1 MPARQATTLAQRREM
16 LRLVEEEGYIYTAVA
31 EQLGVSFWT
40 VRKWIRRG
48 KHHGAENLGSCYG
61 RPARGHLGGCDLR
74 MRYRVL
80 RLKRKHPKWGAEYV
94 RKKLGEDPRFRVSE
108 IPSASSIWRYW
119 RSFGERLFP
128 KRDPPTSEIEPSD
141 HPHGV
146 WQMDAKESMEIPGV
160 GLVSFNHARDE
171 YGRVT
176 VLHRVHAEPERARQL
191 ARLTSESAFQDCR
204 IAFTEW
210 GMPEAIQTDR
220 DTIYVDSGASPF
232 PNRIELWWVGLGIE
246 HRLIPRRTPKRNG
259 TVERSHRTLKERTL
273 ENQTFASAETLQKQV
288 DADWQEL
295 NTECPSRARGCGG
308 KPPLVAHPELL
319 ENRRSYRPEWELE
332 LFELKRVDAYLAEFT
347 WLRTCTSAGQL
358 RMHKV
363 RYTLGAAWAHQ
374 EVSVTYDPEHRQF
387 VFTQIRSETRKGREQ
402 PQLEAERRDAI
413 NLSVEDITGLSE
425 ALPDL
430 PSRQLMFPLFISQPQ
445 ANFPNQ
451 GA

>member
-1 MPARQATTLAQRREM
+1 
-16 LRLVEEEGYIYTAVA
+16 
-31 EQLGVSFWT
+31 
-40 VRKWIRRG
+40 
-48 KHHGAENLGSCYG
+48 
-61 RPARGHLGGCDLR
+61 

-80 RLKRKHPKWGAEYV
+80 RLKRKHPKWGAGDV

-108 IPSASSIWRYW
+108 IPSAWSIWRYW
-119 RSFGERLFP
+119 RSFGERLFT
-128 KRDPPTSEIEPSD
+128 KRDPPTSKISPSD
-141 HPHGV
+141 RPHGV
-146 WQMDAKESMEIPGV
+146 WQLDAKESMEIPGV

-210 GMPEAIQTDR
+210 GLPEAIQTDR

-259 TVERSHRTLKERTL
+259 TVERSHRTLQERTL
-273 ENQTFASAETLQKQV
+273 ENQRFESAEALQKQV

-295 NTECPSRARGCGG
+295 NAACPSQARGCGG
-308 KPPLVAHPELL
+308 QPPLAAH
-319 ENRRSYRPEWELE
+319 PEWELE
-332 LFELKRVDAYLAEFT
+332 LFDLKRVDAYLAEFT
-347 WLRTCTSAGQL
+347 WLRTCTSVGQL
-358 RMHKV
+358 RMRKV
-363 RYTLGAAWAHQ
+363 RYSLGAAWAHQ
-374 EVSVTYDPEHRQF
+374 EVAVTYDPEQRQF
-387 VFTQIRSETRKGREQ
+387 VFTQVRSETRKGQEQ
-402 PQLEAERRDAI
+402 PQLEPVRREAK

-430 PSRQLMFPLFISQPQ
+430 PSRQLMFPLFLSQPQ
-445 ANFPNQ
+445 ANSPFQ

>member
-16 LRLVEEEGYIYTAVA
+16 LRLVEEEGYPYTAVA
-31 EQLGVSFWT
+31 EQVGVSFWT
-40 VRKWIRRG
+40 ARKWIRCG
-48 KHHGAENLGSCYG
+48 KRHGAEKLGSCYG
-61 RPARGHLGGCDLR
+61 RPVRGPLGTCDLR
-74 MRYRVL
+74 LRYLVL
-80 RLKRKHPKWGAEYV
+80 RLKRQHPKWGAAYV
-94 RKKLGEDPRFRVSE
+94 RKKLAEDPRFRGVE
-108 IPSASSIWRYW
+108 IPSAWSIWRYW

-128 KRDPPTSEIEPSD
+128 MRDPPTSKISPSER
-141 HPHGV
+141 PHGV
-146 WQMDAKESMEIPGV
+146 WQMDAKESMAIPGV

-171 YGRVT
+171 YGQVT
-176 VLHRVHAEPERARQL
+176 VLHRVHAEPERERQL

-210 GMPEAIQTDR
+210 GLPEAIQTDR

-232 PNRIELWWVGLGIE
+232 PNRIELWWVGLNIE

-295 NTECPSRARGCGG
+295 NAACPSRARGCGG
-308 KPPLVAHPELL
+308 KPPLVAHPELR
-319 ENRRSYRPEWELE
+319 ENLRPYRPEWELE
-332 LFELKRVDAYLAEFT
+332 LFDLHRVDAYLAQFT

-363 RYTLGAAWAHQ
+363 RYTLGVAWAHQ
-374 EVSVTYDPEHRQF
+374 EVSVTFDPAHRQF
-387 VFTQIRSETRKGREQ
+387 VFTQIRAETRKGQEQ
-402 PQLEAERRDAI
+402 PALVPVRREAK
-413 NLSVEDITGLSE
+413 NLSVADITGLSE

-430 PSRQLMFPLFISQPQ
+430 PSRQLMFPLFMSQPQ
-445 ANFPNQ
+445 ANFPIQ